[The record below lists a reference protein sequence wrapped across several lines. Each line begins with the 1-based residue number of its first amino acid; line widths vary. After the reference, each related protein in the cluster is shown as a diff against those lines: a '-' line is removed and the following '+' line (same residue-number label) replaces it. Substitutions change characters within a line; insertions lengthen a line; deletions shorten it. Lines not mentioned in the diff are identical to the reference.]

1 MMEVNQDHAVA
12 IISLGA
18 SQVMAHGGLNS
29 LGGPQ
34 AAAHG
39 VLPSLAGPQAGATGG
54 LTSLVGSQVTTPG
67 GLHSVGGGSQEAV
80 PGGLHS
86 LLTSQSLAVTQVKDV
101 VFFSCSRFN
110 LLHFDTSFPI
120 L

>member
-1 MMEVNQDHAVA
+1 MEVNQDHAVA

-18 SQVMAHGGLNS
+18 SHVVAHNGLNS

-39 VLPSLAGPQAGATGG
+39 GLPSLTVPQAGATAG

-67 GLHSVGGGSQEAV
+67 GLHSVGGGGSQEAV

-101 VFFSCSRFN
+101 FFFSCSRFN

>member
-12 IISLGA
+12 IISFGA
-18 SQVMAHGGLNS
+18 SQVVAHGGLNS

-39 VLPSLAGPQAGATGG
+39 GLPSLVGPQAGATGG
-54 LTSLVGSQVTTPG
+54 LTSLVGSQLTTPG